1 MSIESPDVPSE
12 PGAPAKGTTARTLED
27 ALLPLPFHLKTV
39 EHLKETEREHWA
51 WFSSTSFLDKYGE
64 DVRLELLK
72 SCYRFERAEHQAL
85 YDVVAEVSASLGIK
99 APVTVY
105 QSQGAQTLNAY
116 LAYVPGEAH
125 VVLEGPLQ
133 GILTSEEL
141 RSTLAHELT
150 HYLLWE
156 REGGELLVADQMLS
170 AMANH
175 PRAVSSHI
183 ETARLFRLYTEVHAD
198 RGTLAVRPDP
208 LPAISALIKVQT
220 GLAEVSA
227 ESYLRQSDEI
237 FSKEDV
243 KAEELTH
250 PEAFIRA
257 RALSLWAAQGQAAD
271 PEIARMI
278 EGSLDA
284 SRLTLLGQNALSD
297 TTRRVLACFLRPKW
311 LQTQA
316 RLAHA
321 RLFFPDLDPEAEG
334 DDPARLRDD
343 LGRVRESV
351 HEYLSYV
358 LLDLSTVDRQ
368 GDDAALAAGLKMA
381 DALGFAET
389 FLKIAGDELD
399 LSKRARARLK
409 KEAGELVPESVPAP
423 RDEP

>member
-1 MSIESPDVPSE
+1 M
-12 PGAPAKGTTARTLED
+12 
-27 ALLPLPFHLKTV
+27 
-39 EHLKETEREHWA
+39 EHLKEAERELWA
-51 WFSSTSFLDKYGE
+51 WFSSTAFLQQHGE

-72 SCYRFERAEHQAL
+72 SCYRFEPSEHQAL
-85 YDVVAEVSASLGIK
+85 YDMVAEVSASLGIT

-133 GILTSEEL
+133 GILSTEEL
-141 RSTLAHELT
+141 RATLAHELT

-156 REGGELLVADQMLS
+156 RQGGDLLVADQMLA

-175 PRAVSSHI
+175 PRAASSHI
-183 ETARLFRLYTEVHAD
+183 ETARLFRLYSEVHAD
-198 RGTLAVRPDP
+198 RGTLAVRADP

-220 GLAEVSA
+220 GLPEVSA

-237 FSKEDV
+237 FSKEEV

-271 PEIARMI
+271 TEIAKMI
-278 EGSLDA
+278 EGPLDA
-284 SRLTLLGQNALSD
+284 SRLTLLGQKALSE
-297 TTRRVLACFLRPKW
+297 TTRRVLACFLKPKW

-321 RLFFPDLDPEAEG
+321 RLFFPDLDPGKEG
-334 DDPARLRDD
+334 HDLERLRED
-343 LGRVRESV
+343 LGHVRESV

-358 LLDLSTVDRQ
+358 LLDLCTVDRQ

-381 DALGFAET
+381 DSLGFAET

-409 KEAGELVPESVPAP
+409 KDAGELVPEAVPAP
-423 RDEP
+423 QDEA

>member
-1 MSIESPDVPSE
+1 
-12 PGAPAKGTTARTLED
+12 
-27 ALLPLPFHLKTV
+27 V

-51 WFSSTSFLDKYGE
+51 WFSSTAFLQQHGE

-72 SCYRFERAEHQAL
+72 SCYRFEPAEHQAL
-85 YDVVAEVSASLGIK
+85 YEMVAEVGANLGIK

-133 GILTSEEL
+133 GILSSDEL
-141 RSTLAHELT
+141 RATLAHELT

-156 REGGELLVADQMLS
+156 RQGGELLVADQMLS

-175 PRAVSSHI
+175 PRAASSHI
-183 ETARLFRLYTEVHAD
+183 ETARLFRLYSEVHAD
-198 RGTLAVRPDP
+198 RGTLAVGSDP

-237 FSKEDV
+237 FSKEEV

-257 RALSLWAAQGQAAD
+257 RALSLWASQGQAAD
-271 PEIARMI
+271 PEIAKMI
-278 EGSLDA
+278 EGPLDA
-284 SRLTLLGQNALSD
+284 SRLTLLGQKALSE
-297 TTRRVLACFLRPKW
+297 TTRRVLACFLKPRW

-321 RLFFPDLDPEAEG
+321 RLFFPDLDPGKEG
-334 DDPARLRDD
+334 DDLEHLREG
-343 LGRVRESV
+343 LGRVRASV

-358 LLDLSTVDRQ
+358 LLDLCTVDRQ

-381 DALGFAET
+381 DSLGFAET

-409 KEAGELVPESVPAP
+409 KDAGELVPEAVPAP
-423 RDEP
+423 QDEA